1 MAFDSL
7 GEFVEELEKQGE
19 LIRIN
24 TVVSPKL
31 EIAEINDRLIKNNGA
46 ALLFEHVE
54 GSEFPVLINAMGS
67 KRRIEMVFGVDDIEE
82 LANDIKSLFDML
94 SSPKDGIIAKLKM
107 LPQLKEIASWT
118 PKRSSKKGCCQEV
131 VMSEVDLRKLPVL
144 TTWPFD
150 GGPFFTFP
158 VVHSLSLEKGSHN
171 MGMYRMQV
179 FDKETTGMHWHLHKG
194 GANHFQDYKKAGKR
208 MPVTVTLG
216 GDPAYTYAATAPL
229 PEEIDEYMLAG
240 FLRKKA
246 VKLVKCISNNIYI
259 PEDVDFVLEGY
270 VDTSEDL
277 VTEGPF
283 GDHTGY
289 YSLADLYPKFH
300 VTHISHKR
308 DAIFPATVV
317 GIPPQEDAFIGLA
330 TERIFLAP
338 IKMTMVPEIKD
349 MHMPPEGVFHNI
361 VLNSIKKTFPGQ
373 SMKVMNALWG
383 AGQMMFNKYLIILDE
398 SIRLSNYSEVL
409 KEILTQVHPVRDIL
423 FSRGPMDVL
432 DHASERF
439 AEGGKMGIDAT
450 KKNDNILL
458 IPRASISDLEKI
470 EGVLEINDEFIQQN
484 LGLLIIR
491 LKKSKNIARKVSRE
505 LFDKQLIENIK
516 FVIYIEEVAD
526 INAHADTVWR
536 VANNSD
542 PNRDCFY
549 IYDNHDKPYSTLF
562 VDGLRK
568 DKICDDFDREWP
580 NIVCMDEATIDLVDA
595 KWKEYGIG
603 EFITSPSLKYRGQ
616 LYDGEAVAL

>member
-277 VTEGPF
+277 VTE
-283 GDHTGY
+283 
-289 YSLADLYPKFH
+289 
-300 VTHISHKR
+300 
-308 DAIFPATVV
+308 
-317 GIPPQEDAFIGLA
+317 
-330 TERIFLAP
+330 
-338 IKMTMVPEIKD
+338 
-349 MHMPPEGVFHNI
+349 
-361 VLNSIKKTFPGQ
+361 
-373 SMKVMNALWG
+373 
-383 AGQMMFNKYLIILDE
+383 
-398 SIRLSNYSEVL
+398 
-409 KEILTQVHPVRDIL
+409 
-423 FSRGPMDVL
+423 
-432 DHASERF
+432 
-439 AEGGKMGIDAT
+439 
-450 KKNDNILL
+450 
-458 IPRASISDLEKI
+458 
-470 EGVLEINDEFIQQN
+470 
-484 LGLLIIR
+484 
-491 LKKSKNIARKVSRE
+491 
-505 LFDKQLIENIK
+505 
-516 FVIYIEEVAD
+516 
-526 INAHADTVWR
+526 
-536 VANNSD
+536 
-542 PNRDCFY
+542 
-549 IYDNHDKPYSTLF
+549 
-562 VDGLRK
+562 
-568 DKICDDFDREWP
+568 
-580 NIVCMDEATIDLVDA
+580 
-595 KWKEYGIG
+595 
-603 EFITSPSLKYRGQ
+603 
-616 LYDGEAVAL
+616 